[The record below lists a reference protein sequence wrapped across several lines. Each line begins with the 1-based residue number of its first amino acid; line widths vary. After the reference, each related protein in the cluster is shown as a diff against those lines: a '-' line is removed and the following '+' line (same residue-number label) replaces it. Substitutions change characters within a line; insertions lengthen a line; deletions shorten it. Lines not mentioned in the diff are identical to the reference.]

1 MARDTPELTPDQRA
15 LLAALARGG
24 RDEIV
29 ARRLGVSTRTFRRR
43 LAELMRQ
50 LGATSRFQAG
60 AKAAHA
66 RLLPPNDEQPS
77 EWGGISRFGDGLF
90 TSGD

>member
-1 MARDTPELTPDQRA
+1 MDGMARDTPELTPEQRA

-29 ARRLGVSTRTFRRR
+29 ARRLGISTRTFRRR
-43 LAELMRQ
+43 LTELMRQ

-60 AKAAHA
+60 AHAAHA
-66 RLLPPNDEQPS
+66 GLLTPDDERPS
-77 EWGGISRFGDGLF
+77 PYLDWPSHGGML
-90 TSGD
+90 